1 MGVVSLPRVWLRDSE
16 GAGVLWGGKCVSSS
30 FVPANVTVGARLRVY
45 TVLHRDPTIV
55 SRTCRVGSGVR
66 VSELVPLFTVVGVG
80 KKQVGLCHLPG
91 STEED
96 KALGPSCGHWGL
108 AIRERCFAC
117 EEADQL

>member
-1 MGVVSLPRVWLRDSE
+1 MGRKVCELKSCSWKCYCRGSSESLHGAAVSWQ
-16 GAGVLWGGKCVSSS
+16 K
-30 FVPANVTVGARLRVY
+30 
-45 TVLHRDPTIV
+45 RDPTIV
-55 SRTCRVGSGVR
+55 SITCRVGSGVR

-80 KKQVGLCHLPG
+80 KKLVGLCHLPG

-108 AIRERCFAC
+108 AIQERCFAC